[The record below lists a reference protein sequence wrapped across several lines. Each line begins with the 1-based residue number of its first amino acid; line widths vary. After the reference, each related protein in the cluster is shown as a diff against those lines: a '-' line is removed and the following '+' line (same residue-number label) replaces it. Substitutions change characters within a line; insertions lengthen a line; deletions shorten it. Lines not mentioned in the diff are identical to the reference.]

1 MDKEVF
7 GIVSFP
13 VYRKE
18 DDNNLYLAR
27 TEVRNYLLPYIFW
40 GGPYFGP
47 GSVIGNIKLGDPII
61 ICPEEGVVITQSF
74 AHGEK
79 ITLSAKLTVINF
91 SIGVLYELHKGRVS
105 SIIKI
110 I

>member
-1 MDKEVF
+1 MDMGIF

-27 TEVRNYLLPYIFW
+27 TEVPNYLLPYIFW

-47 GSVIGNIKLGDPII
+47 GSVIGNIKLGNPMI
-61 ICPEEGVVITQSF
+61 ICPEKGQVITKCFATGKIMLYRNLSF
-74 AHGEK
+74 
-79 ITLSAKLTVINF
+79 IF
-91 SIGVLYELHKGRVS
+91 
-105 SIIKI
+105 
-110 I
+110 

>member
-1 MDKEVF
+1 MDMGIF

-27 TEVRNYLLPYIFW
+27 TEDGDYSLPYIFW

-47 GSVIGNIKLGDPII
+47 GSVIGNIKLGNPMI
-61 ICPEEGVVITQSF
+61 ICPEKGQVITKCFATGKIMLYRNLSF
-74 AHGEK
+74 
-79 ITLSAKLTVINF
+79 IF
-91 SIGVLYELHKGRVS
+91 
-105 SIIKI
+105 
-110 I
+110 

>member
-1 MDKEVF
+1 MGIF

-27 TEVRNYLLPYIFW
+27 AEDGGYDWPYIFW

-47 GSVIGNIKLGDPII
+47 GSVIGNIKLGPPLTF
-61 ICPEEGVVITQSF
+61 CPEEGHVITKCF
-74 AHGEK
+74 ACG
-79 ITLSAKLTVINF
+79 
-91 SIGVLYELHKGRVS
+91 
-105 SIIKI
+105 KI
-110 I
+110 ILYRYLGNVLRYLFVQSLLQIPGVVTLW